1 MAEENEDGQEK
12 TEEPTGRRIEKSREE
27 GQAARSKELTTTFL
41 LIIGTGGLL
50 IFGPQIG
57 LAIKNAMIASFSLP
71 RKALYDE
78 NQMGLYFANASIEI
92 AASIFPLLLLLFFAG
107 IIGSIALGG
116 WIFSAKALAPKL
128 SKLNPIKGLGN
139 MFSLKSLVELIKS
152 IAKIAVVMSVAVLLI
167 QSNMDSLL
175 GLSEQ
180 DVVLAM
186 THAVQILGW
195 CFFTL
200 SCTMILI
207 ALFDVP
213 FQIYDHTKKLKM
225 TKQEIKDEFK
235 DTEGKP
241 EVKRKIRQLQYEMS
255 QRQML
260 KDVPEADVVITNPT
274 HFSVAL
280 KYDPESAGAP
290 ILLAKGHDH
299 MALKIREIA
308 KENGVEMV
316 ASPPLARSIYHHSE
330 VGQEIPS
337 GLYVA
342 VAQVLAY
349 VFQLKQFRRRVS
361 PRPSKPDFPV
371 PDDMKFDG

>member
-1 MAEENEDGQEK
+1 
-12 TEEPTGRRIEKSREE
+12 
-27 GQAARSKELTTTFL
+27 
-41 LIIGTGGLL
+41 
-50 IFGPQIG
+50 
-57 LAIKNAMIASFSLP
+57 
-71 RKALYDE
+71 
-78 NQMGLYFANASIEI
+78 
-92 AASIFPLLLLLFFAG
+92 
-107 IIGSIALGG
+107 
-116 WIFSAKALAPKL
+116 
-128 SKLNPIKGLGN
+128 